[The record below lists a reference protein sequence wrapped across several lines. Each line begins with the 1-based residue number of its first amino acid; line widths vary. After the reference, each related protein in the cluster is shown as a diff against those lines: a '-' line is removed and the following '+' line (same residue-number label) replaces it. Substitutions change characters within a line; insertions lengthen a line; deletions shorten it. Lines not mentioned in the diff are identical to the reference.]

1 MDKKMT
7 NPFGILPAASD
18 HETGKV
24 YLANE
29 GAVSSQFLSEAL
41 TQYSVGWTSPE
52 GKLETLLRVL
62 TGEPIVVSKR
72 FEFRKMDNAKAF
84 ASVENDQDVRAIG
97 ADFKRVTVQG
107 SIVDSHTVSK
117 GLTLRIDRDE
127 LNDDPEAEQ
136 KAVAYLKTLLLRG
149 EIIRAFTGLSGAA
162 TGGNAIS
169 STWGTGANA
178 ADADAVVVGHLQT
191 LADDSGLLPNRAF
204 YGATAWSKR
213 FTTLRAAS
221 TSAVAAS
228 ATLTPEQLAGLLG
241 VDSVHVCNERYQAA
255 SGKSTLLSNNLVLL
269 FNAQSSGIKD
279 DPSNIKRFVTKVKGA
294 DFAVFR
300 EEKPAGVDVTVA
312 HQSVIVITSSL
323 GIGKITVS

>member
-1 MDKKMT
+1 MNP
-7 NPFGILPAASD
+7 NPFNILPAGTDLKPGQVA
-18 HETGKV
+18 
-24 YLANE
+24 LANE
-29 GAVSSQFLSEAL
+29 GAASNQFLSEAL

-62 TGEPIVVSKR
+62 AGEPVTVAKR
-72 FEFRKMDNAKAF
+72 FEFKKMDNAKAF
-84 ASVENDQDVRAIG
+84 AAVENDEDVRAIG

-107 SIVDSHTVSK
+107 TTVNAKTLSK

-149 EIIRAFTGLSGAA
+149 EILRAFTGLSGAA

-169 STWGTGANA
+169 KTWGTGESARD
-178 ADADAVVVGHLQT
+178 ADADVMAHLQT
-191 LADDSGLLPNRAF
+191 LANDSGLLPNRAF
-204 YGATAWSKR
+204 FGATAWNKR

-221 TSAVAAS
+221 NAAVAAS
-228 ATLTPEQLAGLLG
+228 ATLTAEQLAGLYG

-255 SGKSTLLSNNLVLL
+255 SGKSTLLSNALVLL
-269 FNAQSSGIKD
+269 YNAQTSGIKD
-279 DPSNIKRFVTKVKGA
+279 DPSNIKRFVTKVAGS

-300 EEKPAGVDVTVA
+300 EEKAAFLDITVA
-312 HQSVIVITSSL
+312 HQSLIAVTSGL
-323 GIGKITVS
+323 GVGKITIS